1 MNAFVIVA
9 LVITVCYIGYYSVI
23 IMQDLYGKKDVS
35 KSDTEVFDMNNIGE
49 EEATVIGDGDS
60 SISND
65 EESQSVEEMKVAFVN
80 NMDQCDELLNQQKE
94 VNPSSSAAEE
104 CRNLARNLKDVDVES
119 TGAVEPEDLAKLIYE
134 SKSSTPKIFIK
145 SDNL

>member
-23 IMQDLYGKKDVS
+23 IMQDLYGKKDGS

-104 CRNLARNLKDVDVES
+104 CDERKRPELSDRGKRNGRGHCGSLHQSR
-119 TGAVEPEDLAKLIYE
+119 
-134 SKSSTPKIFIK
+134 
-145 SDNL
+145 